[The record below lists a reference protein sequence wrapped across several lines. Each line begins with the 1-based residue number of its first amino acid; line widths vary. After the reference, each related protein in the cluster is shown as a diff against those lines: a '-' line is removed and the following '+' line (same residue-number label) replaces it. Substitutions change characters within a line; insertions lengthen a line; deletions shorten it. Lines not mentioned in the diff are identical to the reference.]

1 MSSKQYIENGRIKEN
16 IRAENV
22 RTNEDVILISNLDDS
37 KDIWIVE
44 GDNGKLYLEW
54 GYNLCDPFYYD

>member
-22 RTNEDVILISNLDDS
+22 RTNEDVILISNLDNS

-54 GYNLCDPFYYD
+54 GYNLCNPFYYD

>member
-54 GYNLCDPFYYD
+54 GYNVCNPFYYD

>member
-1 MSSKQYIENGRIKEN
+1 MSSKHYIKNGRIKEN

>member
-22 RTNEDVILISNLDDS
+22 RTNEDVILISNLDGWCMRFGSFWVDS
-37 KDIWIVE
+37 
-44 GDNGKLYLEW
+44 
-54 GYNLCDPFYYD
+54 

>member
-1 MSSKQYIENGRIKEN
+1 MSSKHYIENGRIKEN

-44 GDNGKLYLEW
+44 GDNEKLYLEW

>member
-54 GYNLCDPFYYD
+54 GYNLCNPFYYD